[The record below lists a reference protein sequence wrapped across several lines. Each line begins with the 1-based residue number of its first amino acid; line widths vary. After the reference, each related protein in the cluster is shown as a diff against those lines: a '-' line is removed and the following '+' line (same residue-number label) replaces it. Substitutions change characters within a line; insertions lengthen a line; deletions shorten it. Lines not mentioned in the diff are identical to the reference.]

1 MLQVVMDENICPF
14 VTNMTPVLV
23 IHYFCPHIPSSSRH
37 QWVPS
42 LMASSS
48 CHPNTGGWAMAPR
61 GLGSKTGS
69 DLNGEGMFMSFA
81 MSNFA
86 PFSFKWFCTQP
97 FCGVL
102 EVGVESGKGEREG
115 EVEYTAEGGFQD
127 GLPNV
132 FPGVRITRLGRYDAS
147 LFDAYAGIAVLDVLH
162 GHKPRLVSPLS
173 YVQTRRMCTFSLL
186 NRLQRRPF
194 NGKIAKIGFYTVEH
208 VSPVSSPPHFNTDRP
223 QSLQDPSEDI
233 LSLGLCLMA
242 HTVFYSSDG
251 SPRLLRLVSHA
262 CQDKELRKSYF

>member
-1 MLQVVMDENICPF
+1 
-14 VTNMTPVLV
+14 MTPVLV

-115 EVEYTAEGGFQD
+115 EVEYTAESQSLCPDIPSVVGGVSKKYESGDALSGGRILSHRAPQTKTMQKSTCAFQ
-127 GLPNV
+127 
-132 FPGVRITRLGRYDAS
+132 
-147 LFDAYAGIAVLDVLH
+147 
-162 GHKPRLVSPLS
+162 
-173 YVQTRRMCTFSLL
+173 
-186 NRLQRRPF
+186 
-194 NGKIAKIGFYTVEH
+194 
-208 VSPVSSPPHFNTDRP
+208 SSPW
-223 QSLQDPSEDI
+223 LQVEDT
-233 LSLGLCLMA
+233 SLGFERAYLG
-242 HTVFYSSDG
+242 HTDVNSWITGAEVPGDDG
-251 SPRLLRLVSHA
+251 NESMI
-262 CQDKELRKSYF
+262 Q